1 MRKHVHF
8 AARACATDAD
18 ATCHDSELGKISLD
32 KTFEEREALNASIVR
47 VINEA
52 ASAWGLQCLRY
63 EIRDISPPRSITAAM
78 ELQAEAERRKRANVL
93 DSEGERQAA
102 INRAEGM
109 KQKVRCW
116 RSPHAVR
123 VRLTLHAR
131 TRRADHS

>member
-1 MRKHVHF
+1 MLSFSSRSPPCASERPLRPLRCVCL
-8 AARACATDAD
+8 RATDARSPR
-18 ATCHDSELGKISLD
+18 SELGKISLD

-102 INRAEGM
+102 INRAEGEY
-109 KQKVRCW
+109 R
-116 RSPHAVR
+116 AVCCA
-123 VRLTLHAR
+123 LLAMPLN
-131 TRRADHS
+131 A